1 MKINNDNFAIDP
13 GVADRT
19 PTYIVLSGGG
29 AVGWWQ
35 WRFLMILSKVFNIV
49 MMCGTSAGALNT
61 FAYTLGYRDEVTD
74 YYREQFNNNARGIF
88 KPGIGK
94 IKNGKIELEK
104 FKLITKLILNKNSIQ
119 SIMTAEPLIETLTR
133 FIENSD
139 GFDIP
144 PFFNMLNM
152 TTGKNV
158 QFGVD
163 DAIDY
168 KELIK
173 GVAASANIPILLPLI
188 PSVNLVSGE
197 ETLLADA
204 GLRDGAPLAQ
214 MFDHI
219 RKQKEPAQ
227 VIVLSCNTVEM
238 ATAKDLSTI
247 DKVFGR
253 VGSIFLNENL
263 DNDLKLAM
271 ERNEV
276 AKTYGQALS
285 GYAYAKIGVAEYDG
299 VFGSFS
305 FTPEAF
311 DEMEERAQIGAAKFI
326 KSFLAG

>member
-13 GVADRT
+13 GVVDRT

-74 YYREQFNNNARGIF
+74 YYREQFRNNAKGIF
-88 KPGIGK
+88 KPGIGR

-104 FKLITKLILNKNSIQ
+104 LKLITKIIFNKNSIQ

-276 AKTYGQALS
+276 AKIYGQALS